1 MGVLSLCCI
10 FGENF
15 MLINNVSTERRAS
28 LIVKNSAFYIEIA
41 KFVQAYT
48 TIVKNPNEFL
58 QEINQPHIDKKTQH
72 LTWEQLVEIMQKC
85 DLGFEKKPTEMEL
98 VVYYNYALE
107 IGSLDSVEKKIASIS
122 QVADAQ
128 KHYYN
133 FVDEAT
139 DRAKNEYLKQ
149 HRIAESRARE
159 MSAVD
164 NKLTSLAAVKGLAFV
179 LQMLGVFCLTF
190 GLVSFFANNAVV
202 SAIGGIFGF
211 WKPQFLGAI
220 VLTIVGIVLFAIFDK
235 IFLKFKLQHLKLK
248 QATVT
253 IFERTDDSILEEKF
267 LKKKLDE
274 LTRQLK
280 IVQAEINDKKQR
292 FDVKHNIEQLK
303 ATNKYYKRL
312 CENEEEFVA
321 SASEY
326 VGAERT
332 LTDDDFAPVK
342 LTKEQS
348 ENLLTVSKE
357 AINLEGQFD
366 EEAYNEKF
374 EKSRIQEK
382 PEDEKDAQTE
392 EHEAIENLENQEK
405 ELLESIDYIK
415 EILGFAE
422 NESVEE
428 HDKQKEQEKELE
440 DILKEK

>member
-1 MGVLSLCCI
+1 
-10 FGENF
+10 
-15 MLINNVSTERRAS
+15 MLISNVNSELVGAS
-28 LIVKNSAFYIEIA
+28 MVKDSYFYIEIA

-58 QEINQPHIDKKTQH
+58 REVGKPEINEKKEK
-72 LTWEQLVEIMQKC
+72 LDWESFVLIMQKC

-164 NKLTSLAAVKGLAFV
+164 NKLTSLAAVKGLAFT

-220 VLTIVGIVLFAIFDK
+220 VLTIVGIVLFVIFDK
-235 IFLKFKLQHLKLK
+235 VFLKFKLQHVRLK

-253 IFERTDDSILEEKF
+253 IFERTDNSILEEKF

-280 IVQAEINDKKQR
+280 IVQSEINDKKQR
-292 FDVKHNIEQLK
+292 FDVKHNIDQLK

-312 CENEEEFVA
+312 CENEEEFVT

-326 VGAERT
+326 VGAEPSF
-332 LTDDDFAPVK
+332 TDDDFAPVK

-374 EKSRIQEK
+374 EKSRIQQK
-382 PEDEKDAQTE
+382 PEDEKEAQAE
-392 EHEAIENLENQEK
+392 EESIENLENQEK

-428 HDKQKEQEKELE
+428 QERQKEQEKELE
-440 DILKEK
+440 DNLKEK